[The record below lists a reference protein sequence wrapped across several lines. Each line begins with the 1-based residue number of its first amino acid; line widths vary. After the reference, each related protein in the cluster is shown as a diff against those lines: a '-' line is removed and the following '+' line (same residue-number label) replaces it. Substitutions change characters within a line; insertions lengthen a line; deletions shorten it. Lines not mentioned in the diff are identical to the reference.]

1 MSTEKELDE
10 LKRVYSTAEQDW
22 GIPEEYTGRALGQ
35 LQAAAISGFGSSQ
48 QEISRRLAQA
58 QPKPIP
64 VVDLNV
70 LYLDG
75 KPLPDDWRGAHIDSV
90 TLKGFVG
97 STNTF
102 RWVVTFSSK
111 WSKDSIALHLDANEF
126 SGKEAN
132 RIAETY
138 KEALNQRRVG

>member
-1 MSTEKELDE
+1 MSTQKELDE

-48 QEISRRLAQA
+48 QDMSRRLAQA
-58 QPKPIP
+58 TSPMPI
-64 VVDLNV
+64 VDLNV

-90 TLKGFVG
+90 TLKGFVRP
-97 STNTF
+97 TTTPL
-102 RWVVTFSSK
+102 WVVTFSSK
-111 WSKDSIALHLDANEF
+111 WSKDSITLHLDANEF

>member
-1 MSTEKELDE
+1 MSTQKELDE

-22 GIPEEYTGRALGQ
+22 GIPEEYTGRALEQ

-48 QEISRRLAQA
+48 QEISRRLAQVTP
-58 QPKPIP
+58 QMPI
-64 VVDLNV
+64 VDLNV

-75 KPLPDDWRGAHIDSV
+75 KPLPDDWRGAQIDSFARTIYTGRSV
-90 TLKGFVG
+90 
-97 STNTF
+97 
-102 RWVVTFSSK
+102 RWSIKFNSK
-111 WSKDSIALHLDANEF
+111 WSRDVITLFLDADEF
-126 SGKEAN
+126 SGKEAD